1 MTLVGYEGIHSLG
14 KGVAEPLLARLSLC
28 CIRASHDVT
37 LRLALSRD
45 NEIIVIVFELVMDSA

>member
-1 MTLVGYEGIHSLG
+1 MALVGDEWIHSLG
-14 KGVAEPLLARLSLC
+14 KGVTEPLLARFSLPC
-28 CIRASHDVT
+28 VRASHDVT